1 MQMEKRETELY
12 LERQFA
18 EAKPAVGE
26 PAPDMVLGTLDGQTV
41 ALTDYRGT
49 HIVVIKAGYT

>member
-1 MQMEKRETELY
+1 MEKRETELY